1 MIPAAPAPRI
11 YVLDAN
17 AFVQA
22 HRKFYALDLCPG
34 YWSALE
40 AHHVRGALGSIDRIR
55 SELARNHDPLW
66 TWVESQLPDPFF
78 ASTHDDDVIGQ
89 FGQAMTWVHAQ
100 PRFLSQAKAEAA
112 GSADTWLCASAK
124 ARGHVVVTLET
135 LDANVRRRVPL
146 PNLCHALGVE
156 CITPFE
162 MLRELRVQFHWPMRS

>member
-1 MIPAAPAPRI
+1 MTPADPAPRI

-34 YWSALE
+34 YWCALE
-40 AHHVRGALGSIDRIR
+40 AHHVRGAVGSIDRIR
-55 SELARNHDPLW
+55 NELARNHDPLW
-66 TWVESQLPDPFF
+66 TWIKGNLPNPFF
-78 ASTHDDDVIGQ
+78 ASTDDNGVIER
-89 FGQAMTWVHAQ
+89 FSDAMMWVNAQ
-100 PRFLSQAKAEAA
+100 PRFFSHAKAEAA
-112 GSADTWLCASAK
+112 NSADTWLCASAK

-162 MLRELRVQFHWPMRS
+162 MLRELRVQFHWPPRS